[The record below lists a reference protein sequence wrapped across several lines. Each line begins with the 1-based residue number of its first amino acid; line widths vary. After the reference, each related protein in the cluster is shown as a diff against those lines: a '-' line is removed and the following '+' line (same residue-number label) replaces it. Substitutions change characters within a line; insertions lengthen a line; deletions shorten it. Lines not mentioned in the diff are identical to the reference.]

1 MTKIDSDKYEYNLPS
16 YEFNSQKD
24 LENKF
29 FTALDFTSTGDYR
42 KYNTNVDEMDIINDF
57 IFSTNNENQL
67 NNLDTNFD
75 LLIRNINTY
84 GNLSD
89 T

>member
-1 MTKIDSDKYEYNLPS
+1 
-16 YEFNSQKD
+16 
-24 LENKF
+24 
-29 FTALDFTSTGDYR
+29 
-42 KYNTNVDEMDIINDF
+42 MDIINDF

-89 T
+89 TYKDDMQYKVLGTAMLNLKYPLLNKLN